1 MARGEEGGGH
11 TYPGD
16 KAVAHI
22 LGHDLVLLQLLQED
36 VPDNTAQKLV
46 GKHRS
51 MELGSDEGILNS
63 KSAGTVFTIN

>member
-1 MARGEEGGGH
+1 
-11 TYPGD
+11 
-16 KAVAHI
+16 VAHI